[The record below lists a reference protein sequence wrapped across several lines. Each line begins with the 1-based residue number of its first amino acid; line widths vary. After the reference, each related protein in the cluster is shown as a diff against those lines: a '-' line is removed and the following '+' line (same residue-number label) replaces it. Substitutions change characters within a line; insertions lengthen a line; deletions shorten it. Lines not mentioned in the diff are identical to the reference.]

1 MSIPLAEQLRPKD
14 LSEFIGQEHLVG
26 DGMPLRNLL
35 EKGEIQSMI
44 FWGPAG
50 CGKTTLAKLVPNY
63 VDADFVPFSAVGGS
77 VKEVREIIAKAK
89 DYRKAYNKDTIL
101 FVDEIHRFN
110 KSQQD
115 AFLPSVE
122 DGTIILIGATTE
134 NPGFE
139 INAPLVSRSQIYL
152 FKRLTEDNL
161 MQIVN
166 KCLKVNKELT
176 LEKKAK
182 EFLVSFS
189 DGDARKVIN
198 AVEIL
203 GKTLSSA
210 SPQSSPSNRGRI
222 TIKEV
227 EKVLQQK
234 SIAYDKKADG
244 HYDTISAF
252 IKSMRG
258 SKPDATLHYLARM
271 IKAGEDPV
279 FIARRMVI
287 LASEDVGNADPFGLV
302 IATSTMNAVK
312 MIGMPEAQIILA
324 QCATYLATAKKSI
337 ASYTGINEAMSDI
350 NNKTLDPIP
359 FHLRNAANKVM
370 EQFGYA
376 RDHTRYPWLEK
387 KKGKEV
393 DQEYM
398 PRNLIGADYYRF
410 DELSEE

>member
-1 MSIPLAEQLRPKD
+1 LSTPLAEKLRPKSLD
-14 LSEFIGQEHLVG
+14 EFIGQEHLVG
-26 DGMPLRNLL
+26 KGMPLRNLL

-50 CGKTTLAKLVPNY
+50 CGKTTLAKLIPNY
-63 VDADFVPFSAVGGS
+63 VDAQFVPFSAVGGS
-77 VKEVREIIAKAK
+77 VKEVREIIAHAK
-89 DYRKAYNKDTIL
+89 DYKKAYEKDTIL

-152 FKRLTEDNL
+152 FKRLSEEDLMKIVERVLNVFDNL
-161 MQIVN
+161 
-166 KCLKVNKELT
+166 K
-176 LEKKAK
+176 LESKAK
-182 EFLVSFS
+182 EFLVTFS

-198 AVEIL
+198 AIEIL
-203 GKTLSSA
+203 TKVHDSSKKL
-210 SPQSSPSNRGRI
+210 N
-222 TIKEV
+222 IKDV

-258 SKPDATLHYLARM
+258 SQPDATLHYLARM
-271 IKAGEDPV
+271 LKAGEDPV

-287 LASEDVGNADPFGLV
+287 FASEDISNADPMALV
-302 IATSTMNAVK
+302 LATSTMQSIK
-312 MIGMPEAQIILA
+312 MIGLPEAQIILA

-337 ASYTGINEAMSDI
+337 ASYSGLAEARADI
-350 NNKTLDPIP
+350 ENKTLDPIP
-359 FHLRNAANKVM
+359 FHLRNASNKVM
-370 EQFGYA
+370 QKFGYA
-376 RDHTRYPWLEK
+376 QDHTRYPWLEK
-387 KKGKEV
+387 KQGKKV
-393 DQEYM
+393 NQEYM
-398 PRNLIGADYYRF
+398 PKNLKGSKYYKEK
-410 DELSEE
+410 DLSE